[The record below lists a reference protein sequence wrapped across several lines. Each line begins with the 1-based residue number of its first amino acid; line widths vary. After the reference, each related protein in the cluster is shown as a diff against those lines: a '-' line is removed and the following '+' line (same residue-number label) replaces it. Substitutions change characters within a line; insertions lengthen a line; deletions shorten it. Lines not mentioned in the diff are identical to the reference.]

1 MENGKWKTNLIR
13 VVDDKRIFIN
23 TASTG
28 VQDTNIAIK
37 YLQQASQY
45 WQYLLYTTG
54 GKLQY
59 SKFVFYVIKWKF
71 KNDEITT
78 MNENIDYTLLII
90 SSETR
95 DITQIKHKR
104 CTQVFAYVGYTSRS
118 DRNQYPQY
126 KIYLT
131 KTKSL
136 A

>member
-1 MENGKWKTNLIR
+1 M
-13 VVDDKRIFIN
+13 N
-23 TASTG
+23 TASTE

-45 WQYLLYTTG
+45 WEYLLYTTG

-59 SKFVFYVIKWKF
+59 SKFVFYVIEWKF
-71 KNDEITT
+71 KDDKITT
-78 MNENIDYTLLII
+78 MNENIYYTLLII

-104 CTQVFAYVGYTSRS
+104 CTQEFAYVGYTSRP
-118 DRNQYPQY
+118 DENQSPQY